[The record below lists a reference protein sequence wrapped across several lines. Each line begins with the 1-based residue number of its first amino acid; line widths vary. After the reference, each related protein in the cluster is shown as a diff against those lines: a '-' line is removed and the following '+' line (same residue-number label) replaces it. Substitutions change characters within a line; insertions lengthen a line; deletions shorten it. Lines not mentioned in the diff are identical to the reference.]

1 MGEFTFKRLSDLEDA
16 YIEQVCQIF
25 VNGFYD
31 ELNIISSDKDKLI
44 RIFAPSLIKEHFFV
58 ALDNNREVVGI
69 TAFATKTQ
77 ASQIV
82 DKEFMKEEFGNL
94 KGRLLTSILNKKS
107 THIKKNQCNIEKVAT
122 ASEYRGKGV
131 ATQLINHILSELP
144 YEEFILEAMGANKSA
159 VFVYKNLG
167 FRVYKNLGFR
177 VYKTRK
183 QLIFHEKIGFAKRL
197 YMKKEMKS

>member
-16 YIEQVCQIF
+16 YIEQVTKLF

-31 ELNIISSDKDKLI
+31 ELVQISKDKQKLI
-44 RIFAPSLIKEHFFV
+44 RLFASSLIKEHFFV
-58 ALDNNREVVGI
+58 ALDNSQVIGI

-82 DKEFMKEEFGNL
+82 DKEVTIKEFGNM
-94 KGRLLTSILNKKS
+94 KGRLLASILNKKN
-107 THIKKNQCNIEKVAT
+107 THIKGNQCNIEKVAT
-122 ASEYRGKGV
+122 AIEYRGKGV

-144 YEEFILEAMGANKSA
+144 YDEFILEAIATNKSA

-167 FRVYKNLGFR
+167 FRVYK
-177 VYKTRK
+177 TRK
-183 QLIFHEKIGFAKRL
+183 QLTFHEKFSLTERL
-197 YMKKEMKS
+197 YMKKNRKVDEALTSK